1 MNVLVCIDKDNGMM
15 FFGKRQSQD
24 IVQREKMLEL
34 IGQQKVFMTAY
45 SAKLFDND
53 NRIVIDDNYLTN
65 ATENDYCFIEN
76 GDYDIDKCSV
86 VVLYKWNRKYPADR
100 YFDVQELKKD
110 FKLVKKSDF
119 AGKSHEKITEEV
131 YERKG
136 K

>member
-100 YFDVQELKKD
+100 YFDVQKLKKD
-110 FKLVKKSDF
+110 FKLVKKTDF
-119 AGKSHEKITEEV
+119 VGNSHEKITEEV
-131 YERKG
+131 YERK
-136 K
+136 

>member
-100 YFDVQELKKD
+100 YFDAQKLKKD
-110 FKLVKKSDF
+110 FKLVKKTDF
-119 AGKSHEKITEEV
+119 VGNSHEKITEEV
-131 YERKG
+131 YERK
-136 K
+136 

>member
-1 MNVLVCIDKDNGMM
+1 MNILVCIDKDNGMM

-100 YFDVQELKKD
+100 YFDAQKLKKD
-110 FKLVKKSDF
+110 FKLVKKTDF
-119 AGKSHEKITEEV
+119 VGKSHEKITEEV
-131 YERKG
+131 YKRK
-136 K
+136 

>member
-24 IVQREKMLEL
+24 VVQREKMLEL

-100 YFDVQELKKD
+100 YFDVQKLKKD
-110 FKLVKKSDF
+110 FKLVKKTDF
-119 AGKSHEKITEEV
+119 VGNSHEKITEEV
-131 YERKG
+131 YERK
-136 K
+136 

>member
-100 YFDVQELKKD
+100 YFDAQKLKKD
-110 FKLVKKSDF
+110 FKLVKKTDF
-119 AGKSHEKITEEV
+119 IGNSHEKITEEV
-131 YERKG
+131 YERK
-136 K
+136 